1 MSKAAAR
8 LAARHYP
15 TRCAKRADGWVHGVG
30 IALGALGGLTL
41 LGLALGVA
49 DAGTAVSVAIYA
61 VCILVMLGLSAAYN
75 FANERSRPLL
85 RRFDH
90 AGIFLMIAGSYTP
103 FTTQKLE
110 GAWAIGMTTA
120 VWTLALAGVA
130 GKLFLP
136 GLGRK
141 FWVAL
146 YLLLGWLAV
155 VALKPLLAGVS
166 ILSLLLLAVG
176 GLIYST
182 GVLVYLKHSLKFRRA
197 IWHGFVV
204 AAAGV
209 QYAAVLTGVVLPHAR

>member
-15 TRCAKRADGWVHGVG
+15 TRCARRADGWVHGVG
-30 IALGALGGLTL
+30 IAAGGVGGLTL
-41 LGLALGVA
+41 LGLALGLA
-49 DAGTAVSVAIYA
+49 DPATAAAVAIYA
-61 VCILVMLGLSAAYN
+61 VCILVMLGFSAAYN
-75 FANERSRPLL
+75 FADERSRPLL

-103 FTTQKLE
+103 FTTQRLE
-110 GAWAIGMTTA
+110 GGWAIGMTTA
-120 VWTLALAGVA
+120 VWALALAGAA
-130 GKLFLP
+130 GKLLLP
-136 GLGRK
+136 GLGRR

-146 YLLLGWLAV
+146 YLALGWLAV
-155 VALKPLLAGVS
+155 VAIKPLLAGVS
-166 ILSLLLLAVG
+166 LLSLLLLAIG

-182 GVLVYLKHSLKFRRA
+182 GVLVYLKRSLTFRRA

-209 QYAAVLTGVVLPHAR
+209 QYAAVLTGVVLPHAH